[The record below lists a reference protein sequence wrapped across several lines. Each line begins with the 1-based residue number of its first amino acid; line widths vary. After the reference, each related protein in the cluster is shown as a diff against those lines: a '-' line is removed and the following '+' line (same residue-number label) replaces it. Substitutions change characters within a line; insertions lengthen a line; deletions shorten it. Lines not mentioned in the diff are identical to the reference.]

1 MSKKIVGVTACTTG
15 IAHTYMSAESI
26 EKAAKEL
33 GYEVKIETDGQSGAE
48 NVLTEQEIKEAEF
61 VICAVDTKTEM
72 SRFNGKKVY
81 QTTTSAV
88 IKDALAELKKAQ
100 NAPVYVSQEANVN
113 GPKKQ
118 GVYASL
124 MNGVS
129 NMIPFVVGGGILIAI
144 SFFWGINSA
153 STDSEQFNQIA
164 AWIKQ
169 VGDASFSLMVPVLS
183 GYIAYAIGDRPAL
196 APGFVGGL
204 LAYNGGAGFLGALV
218 AGFLAGYLINF
229 LKKALGSVP
238 KSLDGLKP
246 VLIYPLISI
255 FVVGILMVAIINPVM
270 SKINVWISNW
280 LANLGTGNKVLLG
293 FVLGAMLAIDLGGPI
308 NKPSYAFGV
317 VMLSESNYEVM
328 AAVMASGMVPAI
340 GIGVA
345 ALIWKKKFTQEQRE
359 EAKASIILGLSFICE
374 GAIPYAAADPTTVIP
389 SLVAGAGVGGALS
402 MILGVGCPAPHGGIF
417 ITPLVQNIPG
427 FFIAILGGVAVT
439 VLMIRILKKD
449 VTE

>member
-144 SFFWGINSA
+144 SFFWGIN
-153 STDSEQFNQIA
+153 
-164 AWIKQ
+164 
-169 VGDASFSLMVPVLS
+169 
-183 GYIAYAIGDRPAL
+183 
-196 APGFVGGL
+196 
-204 LAYNGGAGFLGALV
+204 
-218 AGFLAGYLINF
+218 
-229 LKKALGSVP
+229 
-238 KSLDGLKP
+238 
-246 VLIYPLISI
+246 
-255 FVVGILMVAIINPVM
+255 
-270 SKINVWISNW
+270 
-280 LANLGTGNKVLLG
+280 
-293 FVLGAMLAIDLGGPI
+293 
-308 NKPSYAFGV
+308 
-317 VMLSESNYEVM
+317 
-328 AAVMASGMVPAI
+328 
-340 GIGVA
+340 
-345 ALIWKKKFTQEQRE
+345 
-359 EAKASIILGLSFICE
+359 
-374 GAIPYAAADPTTVIP
+374 
-389 SLVAGAGVGGALS
+389 
-402 MILGVGCPAPHGGIF
+402 
-417 ITPLVQNIPG
+417 
-427 FFIAILGGVAVT
+427 
-439 VLMIRILKKD
+439 
-449 VTE
+449 

>member
-1 MSKKIVGVTACTTG
+1 MAKKIVGVTACTTG
-15 IAHTYMSAESI
+15 IAHTYMSAESV

-33 GYEVKIETDGQSGAE
+33 GYEVKIETDGSSGAE
-48 NVLTEQEIKEAEF
+48 NVLTQKEIEEAEF
-61 VICAVDTKTEM
+61 VICAVDTKVEM
-72 SRFNGKKVY
+72 ARFNGKKVY
-81 QTTTSAV
+81 QTSTAAV
-88 IKDALAELKKAQ
+88 IKDAMSELKKAQ
-100 NAPVYVSQEANVN
+100 NAPIYKSEETSSE

-153 STDSEQFNQIA
+153 DPANEQFNQIA

-169 VGDASFSLMVPVLS
+169 IGDASFSLMVPVLA

-204 LAYNGGAGFLGALV
+204 LAYNGGAGFLGALL
-218 AGFLAGYLINF
+218 AGFLSGYLIEL
-229 LKKALGSVP
+229 LKKLLSGIP

-255 FVVGILMVAIINPVM
+255 FVIGMLMVAVINPIM
-270 SKINVWISNW
+270 AQINVWIADFLNG
-280 LANLGTGNKVLLG
+280 LGTGNKVILG
-293 FVLGAMLAIDLGGPI
+293 FILGAMLAIDLGGPI
-308 NKPSYAFGV
+308 NKASYAFGIA
-317 VMLSESNYEVM
+317 MLAEGNYEIM
-328 AAVMASGMVPAI
+328 GAVMAGGMVPAI

-345 ALIWKKKFTQEQRE
+345 ALIWKHKFTSEQRE
-359 EAKASIILGLSFICE
+359 EAKASIVLGASFICE
-374 GAIPYAAADPTTVIP
+374 GAIPYAAADPASVIP
-389 SLVAGAGVGGALS
+389 SLVVGAGVGGALA

-417 ITPLVQNIPG
+417 ITPLVTNIFG

-439 VLMIRILKKD
+439 VLMIRLLKKD
-449 VTE
+449 I